1 MSENHE
7 TELALVRQSVQ
18 TMSYQME
25 KNSTQLDG
33 IAAAL
38 HRIELDSKSLYM
50 TDKHH
55 ATRLED
61 IESKLKIHG
70 QHIDGLEIA
79 SSATQ
84 GGLSVAKWAF
94 GAISGMVWGL
104 LSWLMIEAYNE
115 IKNTHEIAILN
126 KQNIEKIYHREAKQ

>member
-1 MSENHE
+1 MTESHE

-25 KNSTQLDG
+25 KTSSQLDD

-38 HRIELDSKSLYM
+38 HRIELDNKSLYL
-50 TDKHH
+50 TDKHQSS
-55 ATRLED
+55 RLDE

-70 QHIDGLEIA
+70 LHIDALELA

-84 GGLSVAKWAF
+84 GGLNVAKWAF
-94 GAISGMVWGL
+94 GAISGIVWGL
-104 LSWLMIEAYNE
+104 LSWLLVEAYNE
-115 IKNTHEIAILN
+115 IKSTHDIAILN
-126 KQNIEKIYHREAKQ
+126 KQNIEKIYHQEVKQ